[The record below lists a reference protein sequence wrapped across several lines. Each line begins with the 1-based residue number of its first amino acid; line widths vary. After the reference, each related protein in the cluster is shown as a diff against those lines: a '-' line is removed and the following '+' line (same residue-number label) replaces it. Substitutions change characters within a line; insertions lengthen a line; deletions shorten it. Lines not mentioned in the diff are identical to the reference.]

1 MFSKIVRRSHMY
13 LALFLVP
20 WILMYALSTMAMNH
34 REFFKQFYGEQP
46 VAWERERELTYPGTF
61 PEDAKPNDVARQIL
75 VSLGMDGAHNA
86 NRSKDGARLTIVRH
100 DAITPQRITYTP
112 ADGRLVI
119 ESQVFRTPAFLE
131 RMHRRRGYQS
141 DYRLDDTWA
150 FSVDLVIAAMIFWVA
165 SGLWMWW
172 EMKVTRRLGFAF
184 AASGV
189 AIFALFLSTI

>member
-1 MFSKIVRRSHMY
+1 MM
-13 LALFLVP
+13 
-20 WILMYALSTMAMNH
+20 
-34 REFFKQFYGEQP
+34 GQP
-46 VAWERERELTYPGTF
+46 AAW
-61 PEDAKPNDVARQIL
+61 N
-75 VSLGMDGAHNA
+75 GA
-86 NRSKDGARLTIVRH
+86 IP
-100 DAITPQRITYTP
+100 ITPRRITYTP

-141 DYRLDDTWA
+141 GYALDDTWA
-150 FSVDLVIAAMIFWVA
+150 FSVDLVIVAMIFWVA